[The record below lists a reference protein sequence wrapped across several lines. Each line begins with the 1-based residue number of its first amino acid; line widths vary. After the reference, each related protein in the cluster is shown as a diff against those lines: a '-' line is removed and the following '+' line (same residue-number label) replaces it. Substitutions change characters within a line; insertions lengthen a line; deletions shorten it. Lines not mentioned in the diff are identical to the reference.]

1 MATYDLFSKRRKRE
15 LGETPDVFS
24 YSNIPQKLRVQIIN
38 IWWDA
43 LGNPSETEFG
53 AFQLDKMYKG
63 IVGVLRREYGVFSL
77 VQDFCVSSY
86 QELTNF
92 FWKETKINHLLDVVE
107 ITAKMIDCGT
117 RDFQYRSRP
126 DYDAIANEAIA
137 DLNLR
142 MKEHGVGYYYS
153 DGVMLRV
160 DAEVIHKE
168 AVIPAL
174 TVLRTKGYESAQ
186 SEFLSAHE
194 HHRAGRNAEALV
206 DCCKAFES
214 VLKII
219 CTKRGWPF
227 DPNATASK
235 LVDAC
240 LANGLVPQYWQSHFA
255 GLRSVLGSAIPT
267 PRNRQGGHGAG
278 ASQATEPPEELIAY
292 VLHMTAAT
300 ILFLSEAERK
310 MAYTRGTFNIGADGK
325 LPILD
330 YPNSP
335 GDCGSMR
342 RTWAKSWMVR
352 GN

>member
-1 MATYDLFSKRRKRE
+1 MK
-15 LGETPDVFS
+15 
-24 YSNIPQKLRVQIIN
+24 
-38 IWWDA
+38 
-43 LGNPSETEFG
+43 
-53 AFQLDKMYKG
+53 
-63 IVGVLRREYGVFSL
+63 
-77 VQDFCVSSY
+77 
-86 QELTNF
+86 
-92 FWKETKINHLLDVVE
+92 KIHLLDVIE
-107 ITAKMIDCGT
+107 ITTRIIDRGT
-117 RDFQYRSRP
+117 RNYNYRYRT
-126 DYDAIANEAIA
+126 DCDAVADQAIA

-186 SEFLSAHE
+186 REFLSAHE
-194 HHRAGRNAEALV
+194 HHRAGRNTEALV

-227 DPNATASK
+227 DPKATASN

-240 LANGLVPQYWQSHFA
+240 LANGLIPHYWQSYFA

-267 PRNRQGGHGAG
+267 PRNRQAGHGTG
-278 ASQATEPPEELIAY
+278 ARQVTEPPEELIAY

-310 MAYTRGTFNIGADGK
+310 MA
-325 LPILD
+325 
-330 YPNSP
+330 
-335 GDCGSMR
+335 
-342 RTWAKSWMVR
+342 
-352 GN
+352 